1 MDARF
6 KLVLLVLTRSEHSFM
21 TYWKSL
27 LLIIF
32 TTILSPLMAFEQSG
46 CAKDALGRVL
56 CSPPGG
62 YAEIT
67 IAGVVCAPGQCV
79 ADNLGYLKCS
89 SELGGSAIKDN
100 LGRVMCVGRC
110 IAPTKEFCIQPSK
123 D

>member
-1 MDARF
+1 
-6 KLVLLVLTRSEHSFM
+6 M

-27 LLIIF
+27 PLIVF
-32 TTILSPLMAFEQSG
+32 AALLSPLVAFAQPG

-62 YAEIT
+62 YAAKTIT
-67 IAGVVCAPGQCV
+67 GVVCAPGQCV

-110 IAPTKEFCIQPSK
+110 VTPSKEFCIHPSK
-123 D
+123 E